1 MDAITKAVKADHK
14 AISAAVFPGPSMA
27 RKMVRQDWGEWTL
40 DAYYPMIYN
49 KFYYEGPEWIGRSVK
64 ESVETVNGRAKIYA
78 GLMFGDIKD
87 NFEEALD
94 EAYNNGASGVS
105 FFDGPDEE
113 YLHKFKAYLDK
124 RGFVVK

>member
-1 MDAITKAVKADHK
+1 M
-14 AISAAVFPGPSMA
+14 S
-27 RKMVRQDWGEWTL
+27 
-40 DAYYPMIYN
+40 
-49 KFYYEGPEWIGRSVK
+49 
-64 ESVETVNGRAKIYA
+64 KIYA

-105 FFDGPDEE
+105 FFDGPDEA

-124 RGFVVK
+124 SRFRASGKVSNHRFV